1 MNTKTKFAIASCA
14 LVLIAALASDTTLA
28 AGPLPLTG
36 VVSSEPD
43 WVGKIDSINS
53 DNNSIVV
60 NDRVF
65 ILQSNT
71 LFHGNRAGRSGLRTG
86 MTVSIK
92 YITGAGDVPIATE
105 ISMQQ

>member
-1 MNTKTKFAIASCA
+1 MNTKIKFASTCCA
-14 LVLIAALASDTTLA
+14 LVLMVASATDATLA
-28 AGPLPLTG
+28 AGPLPPTG
-36 VVSSEPD
+36 VVPSEPD
-43 WVGKIDSINS
+43 WVGRIDSVNS
-53 DNNSIVV
+53 DNNSIIV

-65 ILQSNT
+65 ILQSST
-71 LFHGNRAGRSGLRTG
+71 LFHGNRVGRSGLRTG